1 MRSIDHREVQRLIA
15 EGAQVVDA
23 LPAHEYNP
31 VHLPGAI
38 HMPLGKVLRE
48 ANQKLARDEPIV
60 VYCRDSL

>member
-1 MRSIDHREVQRLIA
+1 METVNHHEVQRLIA
-15 EGAQVVDA
+15 RGAQVVDA

-38 HMPLGKVLRE
+38 HLPLRKVLTDAPRKLTRE
-48 ANQKLARDEPIV
+48 RPIV

>member
-1 MRSIDHREVQRLIA
+1 MRGVNHHEVLRLIA

-23 LPAHEYNP
+23 LPSHEYNP

-38 HMPLGKVLRE
+38 HLPLGKLLRE
-48 ANQKLARDEPIV
+48 APRKLAREAPIV

>member
-1 MRSIDHREVQRLIA
+1 MRSIDHHEVLRLIT

-38 HMPLGKVLRE
+38 HMPLGRVLRE
-48 ANQKLARDEPIV
+48 ARQKLARETPII

>member
-1 MRSIDHREVQRLIA
+1 METVNHRDVLRLIA

-38 HMPLGKVLRE
+38 HLPLRKVLSDAPRM
-48 ANQKLARDEPIV
+48 LTRDRAIV